1 MQLWPPVLEV
11 IQQKTSIRQSA
22 PRRKREISRAR

>member
-1 MQLWPPVLEV
+1 MQLWPLFLRL